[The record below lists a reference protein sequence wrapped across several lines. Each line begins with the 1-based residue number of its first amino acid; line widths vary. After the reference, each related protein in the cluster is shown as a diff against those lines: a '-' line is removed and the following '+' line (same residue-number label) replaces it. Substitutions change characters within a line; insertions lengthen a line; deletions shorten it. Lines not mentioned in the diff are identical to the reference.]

1 MTFGR
6 IGYWPDDFGDAGRN
20 VTNNGAV
27 LPESV
32 MAAVTDRKRLDVAAA
47 FQAPEAESDGD
58 FDRLSRAAARVFD
71 GEFAVI
77 SVVGEHRQWF
87 RSCIGLGDMTGT
99 DTNISFCA
107 HTVALPDM
115 DNLVVLDAQRDDR
128 FRDNPL
134 VTSWPHIRF
143 YAGAPIVVAGQ
154 KIGSLCVLSATPRSN
169 VEPAMLQQLNDLAG
183 VAASLFA
190 LKEEARVRARTAAAL
205 LREEWRHALTLEAGK
220 VGSWVWDIRTGEI
233 ACNEM
238 FRRMYDLPETGPIQ
252 IAQVL
257 DATHP
262 GDRERVQAG
271 IDASLDDGVDYE
283 AEARVART
291 GRWLTMRGRVYQR
304 DTEGKPL
311 IMMGA
316 STDITE
322 SKQSADQTRLLLR
335 ELNHRVKNTLAMI
348 QSVARQTVRQN
359 PDPHAFIEA
368 FSGRLRTISAAHVL
382 LADRDWAGVQLD
394 EVIAAQLG
402 ENFRNDRQRA
412 EVTGD
417 DVMLPADH
425 ALGLGLILHEL
436 TTNAQRYGAWSSG
449 GGVVSLS
456 WTLKDEPARGLS
468 LKWRERG
475 GPLVASEQEHGLGAR
490 LIERSLSK
498 VLDSEVKLEFRPEGV
513 AADVWLPLPTESA

>member
-1 MTFGR
+1 MT
-6 IGYWPDDFGDAGRN
+6 D
-20 VTNNGAV
+20 NGAALPGPV
-27 LPESV
+27 L
-32 MAAVTDRKRLDVAAA
+32 AAVTDKKRLDVVSA
-47 FQAPEAESDGD
+47 FRTPDGEADVD
-58 FDRLSRAAARVFD
+58 FDRLSRTAAHIFGTDIAII
-71 GEFAVI
+71 AV
-77 SVVGEHRQWF
+77 VDAEQTWF
-87 RSCIGLGDMTGT
+87 RSCIGLEEMTGSRT
-99 DTNISFCA
+99 DVAFCA
-107 HTVALPDM
+107 HTLAVPETGT
-115 DNLVVLDAQRDDR
+115 LVVLDARQDDR
-128 FRDNPL
+128 FRDNSL
-134 VTSWPHIRF
+134 VTSHPFVRF
-143 YAGAPIVVAGQ
+143 YAGAPILVAGQ
-154 KIGSLCVLSATPRSN
+154 KIGSLCVLSDKPRAA
-169 VEPAMLQQLNDLAG
+169 VDPAMLEQLSNLAG
-183 VAASLFA
+183 VAGALFS

-238 FRRMYDLPETGPIQ
+238 FRRMYDLPETGTIQ
-252 IAQVL
+252 LQQVL

-262 GDRERVQAG
+262 ADLATVEAG
-271 IDASLDDGVDYE
+271 IDASLREGVDYA

-359 PDPHAFIEA
+359 PDPEAFIEA

-394 EVIAAQLG
+394 EIIAAQLG
-402 ENFRNDRQRA
+402 ENFRNNPQRA
-412 EVTGD
+412 EVVGE

-436 TTNAQRYGAWSSG
+436 TTNAHRYGAWSSQG
-449 GGVVSLS
+449 GIVSLT
-456 WTLKDEPARGLS
+456 WTFQESPSRGLT

-475 GPLVASEQEHGLGAR
+475 GPLVSPAQEHGLGAR
-490 LIERSLSK
+490 LIQRSLAK

-513 AADVWLPLPTESA
+513 AADVWLPLPAEPA